1 MGDVVVTV
9 PKSLWSEWL
18 EEGDLAG
25 EPWSEEA
32 EYHFWIPRHP
42 LPTIELGERV
52 YIVAHG
58 RLRGY
63 APLVNTELRCKLA
76 PSRACLVRRNDAV
89 AVTIPG
95 PIVGFRGWRYRWW
108 ELAAEVPFPEWRSP
122 DPEAA
127 LERLAHLAMHG
138 DGRDCA
144 EVDSLFAALG
154 ERAAAGAKR

>member
-1 MGDVVVTV
+1 MSDVVVTV
-9 PKSLWSEWL
+9 PKGLWSEWL

-42 LPTIELGERV
+42 LPTIALGERV

-89 AVTIPG
+89 AVTIPE

-108 ELAAEVPFPEWRSP
+108 EREAEVPFPEWRSP
-122 DPEAA
+122 DPDAA
-127 LERLAHLAMHG
+127 LDRLSHLAMHG
-138 DGRDCA
+138 DDRDCA
-144 EVDSLFAALG
+144 EVDSLFASLG
-154 ERAAAGAKR
+154 EPAAGAKR